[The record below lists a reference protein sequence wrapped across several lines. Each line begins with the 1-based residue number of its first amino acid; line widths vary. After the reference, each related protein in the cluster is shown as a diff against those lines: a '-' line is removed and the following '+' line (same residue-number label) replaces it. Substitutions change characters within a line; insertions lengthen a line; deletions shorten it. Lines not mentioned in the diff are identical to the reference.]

1 MSKFDFL
8 WGDEIVSIFRILV
21 LGALLPL
28 GVAPALTQENV
39 EGIWSESTAPFSM
52 QDGVLEGPGSNWLTA
67 QLAEA
72 DFVLVGEQHGVNRL
86 ADLTAVLEAEFQ
98 PDALVLETGPWMG
111 DRLSAA
117 PIEKALALAPFSLAF
132 DYNGDIALLEQHA
145 SRTVDRTE
153 IWGVDQEANAIHPFA
168 WISQVSETGAT
179 RRVARGLHLKAALQ
193 AGEYTRADHQADLE
207 FLAQIA
213 PDEPEILAVIDAVS
227 TSMNIFVTW
236 RSGARGDASAVREQY
251 MIDNFESRASQFR
264 DAVGREPRIL
274 FKMGGAHIME
284 GPVGPNGIMT
294 LGEHVQRRA
303 DQNGQTALH
312 LGVRGYSPEHT
323 SYPISEHIEGQS
335 FLLIDTTPLRRA
347 IDTGQFPDLTED
359 DRADIYGFDALIYIN
374 PLEGASKSQISAL
387 QSEFRTGLLTKL
399 AVALWPAAF
408 LAVLAI
414 FGLAVLTQRAM
425 KPGPSLIGPNLV
437 LTGATI
443 ATLLV
448 FVLQILPL
456 VSGAPGSA
464 QAAPGILPWVPPA
477 VALISL
483 VDVGIRGRADTRN
496 RFIGGLVWALLLV
509 WLAFGMHH
517 WNLGGMLG

>member
-1 MSKFDFL
+1 MK
-8 WGDEIVSIFRILV
+8 VSRSS
-21 LGALLPL
+21 LLTPR
-28 GVAPALTQENV
+28 
-39 EGIWSESTAPFSM
+39 PF
-52 QDGVLEGPGSNWLTA
+52 
-67 QLAEA
+67 
-72 DFVLVGEQHGVNRL
+72 
-86 ADLTAVLEAEFQ
+86 
-98 PDALVLETGPWMG
+98 
-111 DRLSAA
+111 
-117 PIEKALALAPFSLAF
+117 
-132 DYNGDIALLEQHA
+132 
-145 SRTVDRTE
+145 
-153 IWGVDQEANAIHPFA
+153 
-168 WISQVSETGAT
+168 
-179 RRVARGLHLKAALQ
+179 
-193 AGEYTRADHQADLE
+193 
-207 FLAQIA
+207 
-213 PDEPEILAVIDAVS
+213 
-227 TSMNIFVTW
+227 
-236 RSGARGDASAVREQY
+236 
-251 MIDNFESRASQFR
+251 
-264 DAVGREPRIL
+264 
-274 FKMGGAHIME
+274 
-284 GPVGPNGIMT
+284 
-294 LGEHVQRRA
+294 
-303 DQNGQTALH
+303 
-312 LGVRGYSPEHT
+312 
-323 SYPISEHIEGQS
+323 
-335 FLLIDTTPLRRA
+335 RRA